1 MVITRAQFHE
11 RQVLRSTDLNV
22 EQAYL
27 IGMRRRH
34 NCGPHS
40 WGIVRGLRL
49 SLQDGNLVLSPG
61 VAIDLYGR
69 ELVVP
74 AEVQVEDAWLD
85 SVGSPRVAVWLA
97 YARVDLDTAPGGRP
111 DCVPGGYARVREEAR
126 LCFTAAPAGAE
137 AQIDPRRP
145 YQVPD
150 TALSFGSQC
159 EPPDDPAVRWPV
171 YLGQACRDDEKTPW
185 RLLPEG
191 DPGYLGDDGCADD
204 KGAPGAHRQEIP
216 KACKGI
222 TGPPRPYAGLLG
234 ETVTSA
240 SRVPGAATSADGPPE
255 RALAARMQVGTE
267 QAAGTRFAVEIADK
281 QGAPQERLTI
291 DSAGP
296 IALRGAVRL
305 SRAAPTAPNLYL
317 GEPPVSAKT
326 VPNPAALIAGLRTSP
341 SPFFKLLRAKI
352 PRKAPPALN
361 PWPPLPQ
368 PVMDAL
374 NSILTDPDLNQRL
387 PLGGRRLRAET
398 WRLLRRPAAARNTP
412 LLNRMLLAD
421 LSPDQDQFSA
431 APGPRGVGWARAIP
445 PPAAAYPWRVYRTT
459 AQEDDAT
466 IQQLRVEIG
475 NAGAGG
481 SPRATRLAIGF
492 HKAGKFHPCLTVDAA
507 CNVIV
512 PGRLQVNGDVI
523 EAPIPADPA
532 DPRFLDLLK
541 QQLQQGLAAAQG
553 AAGGLQATITGLDQA
568 QQGTTWPYQVEV
580 RTTGAA
586 PLIVVDA
593 FESAAIFDGVLP
605 SRQIGQ
611 FIPDLPA
618 GGTLTYTA
626 THAPLTPAQGTVAVA
641 VTVVGYGPALNAVY
655 GTARATAPI
664 VKAAP

>member
-1 MVITRAQFHE
+1 MVVTRAQFHE
-11 RQVLRSTDLNV
+11 RQILRATDLNV

-49 SLQDGNLVLSPG
+49 RLQAGDLVLSPG
-61 VAIDLYGR
+61 VAFDLYGR

-74 AEVQVEDAWLD
+74 AEVRVADVWLD
-85 SVGSPRVAVWLA
+85 RVGSPRVAVWLA
-97 YARVDLDTAPGGRP
+97 YARVDLDIAPDGRP

-126 LCFTAAPAGAE
+126 LCFTVAPAGDE

-159 EPPDDPAVRWPV
+159 EPPDDPTVRWPV
-171 YLGQACRDDEKTPW
+171 YLGQACRGDEKAPW
-185 RLLPEG
+185 CLVPEG
-191 DPGYLGDDGCADD
+191 DPGYLGEDGCGDD
-204 KGAPGAHRQEIP
+204 KGTPGADRQEIP
-216 KACKGI
+216 EACKGI
-222 TGPPRPYAGLLG
+222 TGPARPYAGLQG
-234 ETVTSA
+234 ETVASA
-240 SRVPGAATSADGPPE
+240 SRVPVAATGADGPPE
-255 RALAARMQVGTE
+255 RAPAARMQVGAE
-267 QAAGTRFAVEIADK
+267 QDTGTRFAVEIADK

-296 IALRGAVRL
+296 IALRGVARL
-305 SRAAPTAPNLYL
+305 SRAARPAPNLYL
-317 GEPPVSAKT
+317 GEPPVSAET
-326 VPNPAALIAGLRTSP
+326 VPNQVALVAGLRTSR
-341 SPFFKLLRAKI
+341 SPFFNLLRAQ
-352 PRKAPPALN
+352 PPLEPPAPPN
-361 PWPPLPQ
+361 PLPPLPQ
-368 PVMDAL
+368 QVVDKLNAL
-374 NSILTDPDLNQRL
+374 LAAPDLNLRL

-445 PPAAAYPWRVYRTT
+445 LPAAAYPWRVYRTT

-475 NAGAGG
+475 QAGAGG

-492 HKAGKFHPCLTVDAA
+492 HKEGKFHPCLLVDAA

-512 PGRLQVNGDVI
+512 PGGLHVNGDVI

-568 QQGTTWPYQVEV
+568 QQGTAWPYQVTV
-580 RTTGAA
+580 RNTGAT
-586 PLIVVDA
+586 PLIYVA
-593 FESAAIFDGVLP
+593 AYESAAINDGVLP
-605 SRQIGQ
+605 TRQIGQ
-611 FIPDLPA
+611 IIPDLPV
-618 GGTLTYTA
+618 GGTLTFTA
-626 THAPLTPAQGTVAVA
+626 KHDPLNPAQGTVAVA